1 MRENDDE
8 VEQETQETPT
18 KDSKADCDHDNRFSM
33 LILLISN
40 HFISVFIWIR
50 RQGFVSPH
58 ISTTRAQHMS
68 ERVQGGLGKNQRKF
82 KLIM

>member
-1 MRENDDE
+1 MRANDDV
-8 VEQETQETPT
+8 VEQETAT

-33 LILLISN
+33 FGLILLISN

-68 ERVQGGLGKNQRKF
+68 ERVQGGLGKNQRKL